1 MAGQKETGLSAA
13 ATPAAALAT
22 PAAQVANGHGVF
34 GVFGPAGRAL
44 LANSDL
50 IIEALAIAA
59 CTWLA
64 WSAFVEEPEQ

>member
-1 MAGQKETGLSAA
+1 MAFEDIASSCCRWLALGLGCV
-13 ATPAAALAT
+13 PMAAAL
-22 PAAQVANGHGVF
+22 
-34 GVFGPAGRAL
+34 GPAGRAL

>member
-1 MAGQKETGLSAA
+1 MSPSWLLLPLVGLG
-13 ATPAAALAT
+13 PWLCPMAAAL
-22 PAAQVANGHGVF
+22 
-34 GVFGPAGRAL
+34 GPAGRAL